1 MNEIRTRAAQFAR
14 AWQDEPGEDDDDVAE
29 AGERRQRAVDV
40 VLGVRADVPASAR
53 SVVPRDD
60 YIASDDPR
68 IPQLAPL
75 LEVVGFGGS
84 TSLDDEWD

>member
-1 MNEIRTRAAQFAR
+1 MYF
-14 AWQDEPGEDDDDVAE
+14 DVM
-29 AGERRQRAVDV
+29 
-40 VLGVRADVPASAR
+40 LGVRADVPASAR
-53 SVVPRDD
+53 GSVPRDE

-75 LEVVGFGGS
+75 LEVVGFGAS